1 MLPSRAQKTKNLV
14 LSQSQGCSTMT
25 LGTTNHN
32 HIGANQF
39 GYEVGIQRRRI
50 WPAIRSG
57 MKTDVFLIQNQIQS
71 RPNQIGRACCQ
82 SIHGRQPPATQQPGT
97 LALPAHT
104 PAVARGH
111 TPKGMRMP
119 SGAAAR
125 RETNL
130 WAAR

>member
-82 SIHGRQPPATQQPGT
+82 SIYDSPPTSPQYPCPPPLLPPPPP
-97 LALPAHT
+97 LAPAHPPT
-104 PAVARGH
+104 R
-111 TPKGMRMP
+111 
-119 SGAAAR
+119 
-125 RETNL
+125 
-130 WAAR
+130 

>member
-71 RPNQIGRACCQ
+71 RTNQIGRSCCQ
-82 SIHGRQPPATQQPGT
+82 SIYDRKHTTTQSTSTHAP
-97 LALPAHT
+97 LPHALE
-104 PAVARGH
+104 VAGGPHQTSIGIPRTTACMTKPNH
-111 TPKGMRMP
+111 K
-119 SGAAAR
+119 
-125 RETNL
+125 
-130 WAAR
+130 